1 MKIWCLLIPKGAWL
15 CYKQSG
21 EKKHKIS
28 CNLNKAS
35 LQLAIWASHSLHA
48 QVQKII
54 QITQR
59 RLWWAEV
66 ITVLCNLNS
75 PKNVTSH
82 WLWDNTGL
90 YMYFRCMLLNRKFQG
105 NSCSTMHLYFL
116 QNNFKSLTL
125 LQNPFPSKWRIK
137 NVPQGKRKLGKE
149 SRKKREWQLRAQWI
163 KYFVHRSWKICHLHI
178 LKLQKQKFCIRN
190 F

>member
-1 MKIWCLLIPKGAWL
+1 MNS
-15 CYKQSG
+15 Q
-21 EKKHKIS
+21 KK
-28 CNLNKAS
+28 
-35 LQLAIWASHSLHA
+35 
-48 QVQKII
+48 
-54 QITQR
+54 
-59 RLWWAEV
+59 
-66 ITVLCNLNS
+66 
-75 PKNVTSH
+75 VTSH

-137 NVPQGKRKLGKE
+137 NVQQGKRKLGKE

-190 F
+190 FLTARLVQNNLIFSAKMTSGRKWVEQTYNTYLFTWIK